1 MARKKKGGGG
11 GGGPSAAEFLAL
23 TSFSDMMTLCLTFFV
38 LLFTLSE
45 PKKPKIEATMKA
57 FMKQL
62 GVLPN
67 QQSPVKPTLTPQK
80 TSQEEANI
88 LRRGP
93 PGNRTETQTLIEDD
107 RQKIIIGGED
117 LFRPG
122 SAELSVK
129 GKNILQNDVA
139 PDMKGFRNRIEIRGY
154 TAQATDES
162 QDLWGLGYA
171 RAYAVMRFLVDNCG
185 IDERRFRLIS
195 GADNEPRDPTNQAA
209 NRRVEIIMT
218 EAQVKDPGNAP
229 RTR

>member
-1 MARKKKGGGG
+1 MARKKKESG
-11 GGGPSAAEFLAL
+11 GGGPSIAEFSAL
-23 TSFSDMMTLCLTFFV
+23 TSFSDMMTLMLTFFV
-38 LLFTLSE
+38 LMFTLSE
-45 PKKPKIEATMKA
+45 PKKPRVEATMRA
-57 FMKQL
+57 FMRQL

-67 QQSPVKPTLTPQK
+67 QQSPIRPVMSPQR

-93 PGNRTETQTLIEDD
+93 PGKRPETTTMVEDD

-122 SAELSVK
+122 SAELSVR
-129 GKNILQNDVA
+129 GRRILQNDVA
-139 PDMKGFRNRIEIRGY
+139 PDIKGFRNRIEVRGH

-171 RAYAVMRFLVDNCG
+171 RAYSVMRFLVDECG
-185 IDERRFRLIS
+185 IPEKRFRLIS
-195 GADNEPRDPTNQAA
+195 CADNEPRDPLQPAQ

-218 EAQVKDPGNAP
+218 EAQVRGVGDE
-229 RTR
+229 